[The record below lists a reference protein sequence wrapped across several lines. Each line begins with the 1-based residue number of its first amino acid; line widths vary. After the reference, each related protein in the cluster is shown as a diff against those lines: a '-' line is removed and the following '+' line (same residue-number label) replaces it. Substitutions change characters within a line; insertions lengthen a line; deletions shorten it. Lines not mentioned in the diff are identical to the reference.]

1 MTVSNRLNQLV
12 ELAGN
17 ISNAFTIA
25 DNGKT
30 ISQFIGVSLHET
42 TLEFFSKITTTL

>member
-30 ISQFIGVSLHET
+30 ISQLIGVSLHET
-42 TLEFFSKITTTL
+42 TSEFFSKITTTL